1 MARTTTLA
9 SPEGK
14 LASAA
19 GKLARSAPA
28 KKAGA
33 AQAKRVN
40 DPDRTRADIL
50 EVAATHFATHGFSG
64 SRVDEIAA
72 ETNTSKR
79 MIYYYFGSKEGLY
92 REVLG
97 RRYNEIR
104 VLEKASG
111 FEHDD
116 PETALATLVGG
127 TFDYHQSHSD
137 FVRLVMVE
145 NIHRGENIGEV
156 PGIDSRANSVLD
168 VLRKLLDRGIAA
180 GLFRDDIDPFQLHMS
195 ISALCF
201 YNVSNRHTL
210 SRIFSQDIA
219 SPEMVAIR
227 RGNVID
233 MIMRWVK
240 IDR

>member
-1 MARTTTLA
+1 MARTTTL
-9 SPEGK
+9 SH
-14 LASAA
+14 AA
-19 GKLARSAPA
+19 GKLARADGIKSASPVP
-28 KKAGA
+28 
-33 AQAKRVN
+33 QRRTN

-116 PETALATLVGG
+116 PEIALATLVGS
-127 TFDYHQSHSD
+127 TFDYHQTHSD

-156 PGIDSRANSVLD
+156 PGIDSRASSVLD

-180 GLFRDDIDPFQLHMS
+180 GIFRDDIDPFQLHMS

-210 SRIFSQDIA
+210 SRIFLQDVA
-219 SPEMVAIR
+219 SPEMTATR
-227 RGNVID
+227 RNNVVD
-233 MIMRWVK
+233 MVMRWVK
-240 IDR
+240 IAA

>member
-1 MARTTTLA
+1 MARTTSLFR
-9 SPEGK
+9 
-14 LASAA
+14 AA
-19 GKLARSAPA
+19 GKLARPEPAKRAPA
-28 KKAGA
+28 ATPRRA
-33 AQAKRVN
+33 N

-50 EVAATHFATHGFSG
+50 EVAANHFATHGFSG

-116 PETALATLVGG
+116 PQVALATLVGS

-156 PGIDSRANSVLD
+156 PGIDSRARSVLD
-168 VLRKLLDRGIAA
+168 VLRRILDRGIEA
-180 GLFRDDIDPFQLHMS
+180 GMFRKDIDPFQLHMS

-210 SRIFSQDIA
+210 SHIFSTDIA
-219 SPEMVAIR
+219 APEMVAIR
-227 RGNVID
+227 RANVID
-233 MIMRWVK
+233 MVTRWVK
-240 IDR
+240 IGG

>member
-1 MARTTTLA
+1 MARATALSKAAGTLA
-9 SPEGK
+9 RGQQMKRATTGQS
-14 LASAA
+14 
-19 GKLARSAPA
+19 
-28 KKAGA
+28 
-33 AQAKRVN
+33 KRVN

-50 EVAATHFATHGFSG
+50 EVAASHFAARGFSG

-104 VLEKASG
+104 VLEKESG
-111 FEHDD
+111 FDHDD
-116 PETALATLVGG
+116 PEIALATLVGS

-156 PGIDSRANSVLD
+156 PGIDSRAQSVLN
-168 VLRKLLDRGIAA
+168 VLRRLLDRGIEA

-210 SRIFSQDIA
+210 GHIFSRDIA
-219 SPEMVAIR
+219 SAEMVAER
-227 RGNVID
+227 RANVID
-233 MIMRWVK
+233 LIMRWVK
-240 IDR
+240 VQH

>member
-1 MARTTTLA
+1 MMAGTKALTT
-9 SPEGK
+9 
-14 LASAA
+14 AA
-19 GKLARSAPA
+19 RKLARSEPAAKAPRVA
-28 KKAGA
+28 P
-33 AQAKRVN
+33 KRAN

-50 EVAATHFATHGFSG
+50 DVAASHFARHGFSG

-79 MIYYYFGSKEGLY
+79 MIYYYFGNKEGLY

-111 FEHDD
+111 FEHGN
-116 PETALATLVGG
+116 PEDALATLVGT
-127 TFDYHQSHSD
+127 TFDYHKTHED

-156 PGIDSRANSVLD
+156 PGIESRAQSVLD
-168 VLRKLLDRGIAA
+168 VLRKILDRGVEA
-180 GLFRDDIDPFQLHMS
+180 GLFRADIDPFQLHMS
-195 ISALCF
+195 VSALCF
-201 YNVSNRHTL
+201 YNISNRHTL
-210 SRIFSQDIA
+210 SHIFSTDISTA
-219 SPEMVAIR
+219 EMAAVR
-227 RGNVID
+227 RANVID

-240 IDR
+240 IAP

>member
-1 MARTTTLA
+1 MARPTTL
-9 SPEGK
+9 S
-14 LASAA
+14 SAA
-19 GKLARSAPA
+19 AKLARPA
-28 KKAGA
+28 SRKKASSTLP
-33 AQAKRVN
+33 KRAN

-50 EVAATHFATHGFSG
+50 EVAAAHFASHGFSG

-111 FEHDD
+111 FDHDD

-156 PGIDSRANSVLD
+156 PGIDSRADSVLD
-168 VLRKLLDRGIAA
+168 VLRKLLDRGAAA
-180 GLFRDDIDPFQLHMS
+180 GLFRADIDPFQLHMS

-201 YNVSNRHTL
+201 YNVSNRYTL
-210 SRIFSQDIA
+210 SRIFARDIA
-219 SPEMVAIR
+219 SVEMEAVR
-227 RGNVID
+227 RANVIE

-240 IDR
+240 IAP

>member
-1 MARTTTLA
+1 MARTTTL
-9 SPEGK
+9 SH
-14 LASAA
+14 AA
-19 GKLARSAPA
+19 GKLARTEAP
-28 KKAGA
+28 KRGA
-33 AQAKRVN
+33 VESPKRTN

-111 FEHDD
+111 FEDDD
-116 PETALATLVGG
+116 PETALATLVGT

-156 PGIDSRANSVLD
+156 PGIDSRAASVLD
-168 VLRKLLDRGIAA
+168 VLRKLLDRGIVA
-180 GLFRDDIDPFQLHMS
+180 GAFRQDIDPFQLHMS

-210 SRIFSQDIA
+210 SRIFSRDIA

-227 RGNVID
+227 RANVIERV
-233 MIMRWVK
+233 MRWVK
-240 IDR
+240 IEP

>member
-1 MARTTTLA
+1 MARATAL
-9 SPEGK
+9 SK
-14 LASAA
+14 AA
-19 GKLARSAPA
+19 GKLARPAPVA
-28 KKAGA
+28 RPATA
-33 AQAKRVN
+33 ASRRVN

-50 EVAATHFATHGFSG
+50 EVAASHFATHGFSG

-72 ETNTSKR
+72 QTNTSKR

-97 RRYNEIR
+97 LRYNEIR
-104 VLEKASG
+104 VLEKQSG
-111 FEHDD
+111 FEQDD
-116 PETALATLVGG
+116 PQVALATLIGT

-156 PGIDSRANSVLD
+156 PGIESRAQSVLD
-168 VLRKLLDRGIAA
+168 VLRRLLDRGIAT
-180 GLFRDDIDPFQLHMS
+180 GVFRKDIDPFQLHMS

-210 SRIFSQDIA
+210 SRIFATDIA
-219 SPEMVAIR
+219 APDMIAIR
-227 RGNVID
+227 RRNVIE
-233 MIMRWVK
+233 MVMRWVVAAP
-240 IDR
+240 

>member
-1 MARTTTLA
+1 MARATTL
-9 SPEGK
+9 SR
-14 LASAA
+14 AA
-19 GKLARSAPA
+19 GRLARSEPA
-28 KKAGA
+28 KPSPASSRRA
-33 AQAKRVN
+33 N
-40 DPDRTRADIL
+40 DPERTRADIL
-50 EVAATHFATHGFSG
+50 DVAASHFATHGFSG

-97 RRYNEIR
+97 LRYNEIR

-111 FEHDD
+111 FEDDD
-116 PETALATLVGG
+116 PEVALATLIAS

-156 PGIDSRANSVLD
+156 PGIHSRAESVLD

-180 GLFRDDIDPFQLHMS
+180 GLFRTDIDPFQLHMS

-210 SRIFSQDIA
+210 SRIFSTDVSA
-219 SPEMVAIR
+219 PEMVAIR
-227 RGNVID
+227 RQNVIE
-233 MIMRWVK
+233 MVMRWVK
-240 IDR
+240 LER

>member
-1 MARTTTLA
+1 MPRSTAL
-9 SPEGK
+9 SK
-14 LASAA
+14 AA
-19 GKLARSAPA
+19 GKLGRQPA
-28 KKAGA
+28 TKPA
-33 AQAKRVN
+33 AVAASKRVN
-40 DPDRTRADIL
+40 DADRTRADIL
-50 EVAATHFATHGFSG
+50 DIAASHFATHGFSG

-104 VLEKASG
+104 VLEKQSG
-111 FEHDD
+111 FDHDD
-116 PETALATLVGG
+116 PQVALSTLVGS

-156 PGIDSRANSVLD
+156 PGIESRAESVLD
-168 VLRKLLDRGIAA
+168 VLRRLLDRGIEA
-180 GLFRDDIDPFQLHMS
+180 GVFRSDIDPFQLHMS

-201 YNVSNRHTL
+201 YNVSNRYTL
-210 SRIFSQDIA
+210 SRIFSRDIA
-219 SPEMVAIR
+219 AVEMVVER
-227 RGNVID
+227 RANVID
-233 MIMRWVK
+233 LIMRWVK
-240 IDR
+240 A